1 MAKVTAERI
10 TKTPGV
16 CGGRTCIAGHRVR
29 VMDIVVWHEVMGR
42 CADEIVSQFPT
53 LTLGDVH
60 AALAYYYD
68 HTDEIQAEIQQ
79 EQQQGEEFRRRYPS
93 ALQAKLER
101 LWGDKSE

>member
-1 MAKVTAERI
+1 MAKVTTERI

-29 VMDIVVWHEVMGR
+29 VMDIVIWHEVMGR
-42 CADEIVSQFPT
+42 SADEIVSQFPT

-68 HTDEIQAEIQQ
+68 HTGEIQAEIQQ
-79 EQQQGEEFRRRYPS
+79 EQQQGEEFRRQYPS
-93 ALQAKLER
+93 ALQAEIER

>member
-1 MAKVTAERI
+1 MAKVTTERI
-10 TKTPGV
+10 TKTPGA

-29 VMDIVVWHEVMGR
+29 VMDIVIWREVMGR
-42 CADEIVSQFPT
+42 SADEIVSQFPT

-68 HTDEIQAEIQQ
+68 HTGEIQAEIQQ
-79 EQQQGEEFRRRYPS
+79 ERQQGEEFRRQYPS